1 MAILMTGQQLADRCK
16 DIANNYKTL
25 YVYGCFGAP
34 MNARNKERY
43 KHNYAYNEQASRQKK
58 INAASADT
66 FGFDCVNLI
75 KGILWGW
82 NGNKNATYGG
92 ASYGINGVPDTSAD
106 GLMNYCVGVTSNFS
120 NIQIGEMVHMRG
132 HIGVYIGNGL
142 AVECTPIWKDG
153 VQITAV
159 GNIGEKAGYNTRT
172 WTDHGK
178 LKFID
183 YGSTPT
189 PEPGGFLPPRGYFQP
204 GDSGKNVEK
213 IDTFLANQTKGNFFG
228 TYTQYATKAFQVE
241 CGLETDGNIGPIT
254 LGRMKD
260 KGLDK
265 NIKLPSRGYFKL
277 GDSGSAIEKIDAFFA
292 NRIVGD
298 YYGNFTRHGVMAL
311 QAKGKTE
318 GRYNDVIDG
327 NFGPMTLKCAESYGF
342 KY

>member
-1 MAILMTGQQLADRCK
+1 MAYLMTGQQLADKCK
-16 DIANNYKTL
+16 NIANNYKTL

-34 MNARNKERY
+34 LNSSNKSRYTKNYSYNA
-43 KHNYAYNEQASRQKK
+43 QASRKSK
-58 INAASADT
+58 ILNASSDT
-66 FGFDCVNLI
+66 FGFDCVNMI

-82 NGNKNATYGG
+82 NGSKNKTYGG
-92 ASYGINGVPDTSAD
+92 AAYGSNGVPDTNAD
-106 GLMNYCVGVTSNFS
+106 GLMNYCTGVTTNFS
-120 NIQIGEMVHMRG
+120 NIQVGEMVHMRG

-159 GNIGEKAGYNTRT
+159 GNIGKKSGYNTRT
-172 WTDHGK
+172 WTNHGK

-183 YGSTPT
+183 YGATPT
-189 PEPGGFLPPRGYFQP
+189 PGFLPARGYFQP
-204 GDSGKNVEK
+204 GDGGDNVKK
-213 IDTFLANQTKGNFFG
+213 IDTFLANQTLGNFFG
-228 TYTQYATKAFQVE
+228 TYTKYGTKAFQIE

-265 NIKLPSRGYFKL
+265 SVNLPKRGYFKL
-277 GDSGSAIEKIDAFFA
+277 GDSGDAITKIDAFLA
-292 NRIVGD
+292 NRITGN
-298 YYGNFTRHGVMAL
+298 YYGNFTKNAVMAL
-311 QAKGKTE
+311 QEKGKNE

-327 NFGPMTLKCAESYGF
+327 NFGPKTLACAESYGF